1 VWNDGRS
8 AIASRTAI
16 AFMLSA
22 VMALVCRDARAA
34 PASCAQYPIP
44 WQPATGTQATAQATL
59 STMSP
64 GATMTWNAS
73 EGTLSGVAQLNTP
86 LTGCSDGQDVNEQ
99 VADLLAEYPALFQL
113 DLSEWRIPEFYDC
126 KYVDDALLA
135 MPRERLAGQ
144 LVAQD
149 LFAYWLRRIDGVVWL
164 TAVNGTYL
172 PVLDA
177 ATGQRMAS
185 CATLTRSAAVTRARS
200 TRLTAT
206 TYSQCS
212 RTGSVR
218 YTPRSNDTFSFLGD
232 PAWTWQPDS
241 GQVLLTGQ
249 RTLRVIVNP
258 KNYTSALLSSDARCP
273 VADGDGSQYTV
284 GFDLVFDVHTG
295 AILSVKPGLDCT
307 VC

>member
-1 VWNDGRS
+1 VWNDRRS
-8 AIASRTAI
+8 AVASRTAI
-16 AFMLSA
+16 VFTLSA
-22 VMALVCRDARAA
+22 MMALVCRDARAA

-44 WQPATGTQATAQATL
+44 WQPPAGAQTTAQVTL

-73 EGTLSGVAQLNTP
+73 EGTLSGVVQLDVP
-86 LTGCSDGQDVNEQ
+86 LTSCSDGQDVNAL
-99 VADLLAEYPALFQL
+99 VAGVLAEYPALFQL
-113 DLSEWRIPEFYDC
+113 DLREWRMPEFYDC
-126 KYVDDALLA
+126 RYVDDALLS
-135 MPRERLAGQ
+135 MPRESLAGQ
-144 LVAQD
+144 PVAQD
-149 LFAYWLRRIDGVVWL
+149 LFAYWLRRINGVVTL

-177 ATGQRMAS
+177 ATGHRMAS
-185 CATLTRSAAVTRARS
+185 CTTLTQSAAVTRARS

-218 YTPRSNDTFSFLGD
+218 YTPRSNDTFSFLDD
-232 PAWTWQPDS
+232 PTWSWQAD
-241 GQVLLTGQ
+241 GGRVLLTGQ

-258 KNYTSALLSSDARCP
+258 KNYSSALLSSDARCP
-273 VADGDGSQYTV
+273 LPDGDGSQYSV
-284 GFDLVFDVHTG
+284 GFDIVFEVHTG